1 MLSERFDSALLFASR
16 LHRHQTRKGGDVPYL
31 SHLLGVASL
40 VLEDRGNEA
49 EAIAALLHDSIED
62 HGDRYP
68 GGREALRTE
77 IAAQFG
83 GEVLE
88 IVDACTDDEDYDKQ
102 QARAWKERKQ
112 AYIDRFATANESVR
126 RVACADKVNNIR
138 SILADYREHGEPLWE
153 RFRTKSRDDQFWYY
167 GELLRVFR
175 ETNTGRLAV
184 ELASTLALLQAT
196 ASGPVRRVLRQVPAP
211 ASPPESG

>member
-1 MLSERFDSALLFASR
+1 MLTERFDSALLFASR
-16 LHRHQTRKGGDVPYL
+16 LHRHQTRKSGDVPYM

-40 VLEDRGNEA
+40 VLEDRGSED

-62 HGDRYP
+62 QGDGYP
-68 GGREALRTE
+68 GGRDALRTE

-83 GEVLE
+83 GKVLE
-88 IVDACTDDEDYDKQ
+88 IVNMCTDDDGYDKQ
-102 QARAWKERKQ
+102 DAHAWKERKQ

-138 SILADYREHGEPLWE
+138 SILADYREHGERLWE

-175 ETNTGRLAV
+175 QTNTGRLAV
-184 ELASTLALLQAT
+184 ELASTLSLLQA
-196 ASGPVRRVLRQVPAP
+196 SAP
-211 ASPPESG
+211 GLASPATSKQ

>member
-16 LHRHQTRKGGDVPYL
+16 LHRHQTRKGSNVPYV

-40 VLEDRGNEA
+40 VLEDCGSED

-68 GGREALRTE
+68 GGRDALRAA
-77 IAAQFG
+77 IAGQFG
-83 GEVLE
+83 GKVLE
-88 IVDACTDDEDYDKQ
+88 IVDACTDDEGFNKQ
-102 QARAWKERKQ
+102 DASAWKERKQ

-126 RVACADKVNNIR
+126 RVACADKVHNLR
-138 SILADYREHGEPLWE
+138 SILADYREHGERLWE
-153 RFRTKSRDDQFWYY
+153 RFRTRNRDDQFWYY
-167 GELLRVFR
+167 CELLRVFQ

-184 ELASTLALLQAT
+184 ELASTLSLLRAT
-196 ASGPVRRVLRQVPAP
+196 ASEP
-211 ASPPESG
+211 ASPTESKR

>member
-16 LHRHQTRKGGDVPYL
+16 LHRHQTRKGGDVPYM

-40 VLEDRGNEA
+40 VLEDRGSED

-62 HGDRYP
+62 QGDRYP
-68 GGREALRTE
+68 GGRDALRTE

-83 GEVLE
+83 GKVLE
-88 IVDACTDDEDYDKQ
+88 IVEVCTDDDGFDKQ
-102 QARAWKERKQ
+102 DAYAWKRRKQ
-112 AYIDRFATANESVR
+112 AYIDRFTTANESVR

-138 SILADYREHGEPLWE
+138 SILADYREHGERLWE

-184 ELASTLALLQAT
+184 ELASTLSLLQAT
-196 ASGPVRRVLRQVPAP
+196 ASGL
-211 ASPPESG
+211 ASPAESKQ